1 MINSRAV
8 TFIPKESA
16 NEVVEVE
23 MGLNLFMIMIL
34 VATIG
39 LILWY
44 LVPSID
50 TLVFRIVTLGAVG
63 IGFIAL
69 DKGAIQSFQKHLDT
83 DL

>member
-1 MINSRAV
+1 
-8 TFIPKESA
+8 
-16 NEVVEVE
+16 
-23 MGLNLFMIMIL
+23 MIL